1 MSHDQT
7 LPESGTAVKAV
18 GLGCERGAV
27 KPGTPAGEAEVR
39 VWRGQL
45 AHGGVIRVPSASSAS
60 RPMEVVTQESA
71 V

>member
-18 GLGCERGAV
+18 GLGCERGV
-27 KPGTPAGEAEVR
+27 KPGTPAAGAEVR
-39 VWRGQL
+39 VRRGQL
-45 AHGGVIRVPSASSAS
+45 AHGGVIRVPSASTAS
-60 RPMEVVTQESA
+60 RPMEVVTQEIA